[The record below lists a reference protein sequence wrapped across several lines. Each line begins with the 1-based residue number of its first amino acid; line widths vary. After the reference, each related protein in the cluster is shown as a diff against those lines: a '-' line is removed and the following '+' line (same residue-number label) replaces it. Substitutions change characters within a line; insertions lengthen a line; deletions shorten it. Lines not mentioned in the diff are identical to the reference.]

1 MLWIN
6 KIYHILL
13 ISNYQEFEPKMEDR
27 IRILKFLFDAIIVDS
42 KNKKIVKKSTEI
54 KKEISKQIPRWSY
67 KLIDDLEQQEDENEE
82 NAAEDHEIRSRK
94 AKPIVIFTD
103 NQENPD
109 SNTYNNS
116 KTKDTTN
123 FDQTGEVALIRY
135 SQQSD
140 FRRDIIKGS
149 MRTQRRKIAI
159 LKLFQANLHSPL
171 FLDRIDKFLF
181 FAFDTSELMKIMFI
195 NWICKNAEFTISDST
210 STYTE
215 EKTKESDKKEKEE
228 IKNRREED
236 KREEKVRIEIAET
249 WDSII
254 FAQAIRG
261 CVLVIQSILRK
272 YILLPSLIIAK
283 NIIRMLLFQIP
294 EWSEDLKDWNREMH
308 VKCTY
313 NGVQLSET
321 EFPKNWLTDGIQIKI
336 LFPFRLQPWHRS
348 KFKFLSKD
356 PIKKKRQKNDFC
368 FLTVWGMEAEL
379 PFGSPRK
386 ELSLFEPIFKKLKK
400 KIRKLKKN
408 GFLTLTI
415 LKEKRKL
422 FLHLPKETKNW
433 FIKGILFLKE
443 IINKFSK
450 SKRNPILLFGF
461 REVYEL
467 NETKNEKN
475 SPINN
480 RTIHKFSTSIRS
492 MDWIN
497 YSLTEKK
504 MKDLNARTKT
514 IRNQIEK
521 ITKEKKKRF
530 LISERNISPNKLS
543 YNAKR
548 LKLKSSKNILQ
559 ILKRNNAQL
568 VRKSYFFIKILIE
581 KIYIDILLAIINI
594 PRINVQF
601 FLESPRKMI
610 NKYIYMYNK
619 KENHK
624 RIDKTNQNT
633 LIHFISIIKKALNYS
648 NFNKNSKIFYNIT
661 SLSQAY
667 VFYKLSQVQVINLYK
682 LRSVFQYHGTS
693 LFLKNEIKDYF
704 GVQGRFQFKLKDTNF
719 RNSVM
724 NEWKNWVRSTYQYK
738 YDLSQIRW
746 SSLISQKW
754 RNRMNQQHMI
764 QNKDL
769 NKWNLYDKDQLI
781 HYEKQNNFE
790 VDSLS
795 NQKDNFKKYYRYNIL
810 LYKSINYED
819 KKDSSIYELPFQL
832 NNKQELFY
840 NYKIDKRKLFDMS
853 GGIPV
858 NKHLTEDDIIDTEKS
873 SHRKYL
879 DWRILHFGLRKKVDI
894 ESWIDTGTK
903 QKKNLFDWMGMNEE
917 ILDRP
922 TSNLEFWFFPKFV
935 ILCNAYKIKSWVIP
949 IKLLFLNFNG
959 TKNVSENKKINK
971 KKNNDPFISISSNET
986 KSIQL
991 KNQNHEEKESEDQV
1005 DLESVLVNQEKDVE
1019 EDYVRSDRKE
1029 RRKKKQYK
1037 SNTEAELDFLLKRYL
1052 CFQLR
1057 WDDSLNQ
1064 KIINNIKIYCLLLR
1078 LTNPREIIIS
1088 SIQRGELSLDILMIQ
1103 KDLTLTELMKK
1114 GILIIESTRLSVKN
1128 DGKFIMYQTI
1138 NILLVH
1144 KRKQQINQRYRKKN
1158 YIDKKNFTESIV
1170 INQSLT
1176 RNKDKNNYDLPV
1188 PENLL
1193 SSKHRRELRILISF
1207 NSKNGN
1213 DINTEIINN
1222 NNIKNHAHII
1232 DKSKHF
1238 DRDKNKLIKLKL
1250 FLWPNYRLEDLACIN
1265 RYWFDTNNASRFS
1278 MIRIHICPRLKIR

>member
-1 MLWIN
+1 
-6 KIYHILL
+6 
-13 ISNYQEFEPKMEDR
+13 
-27 IRILKFLFDAIIVDS
+27 
-42 KNKKIVKKSTEI
+42 
-54 KKEISKQIPRWSY
+54 
-67 KLIDDLEQQEDENEE
+67 
-82 NAAEDHEIRSRK
+82 
-94 AKPIVIFTD
+94 
-103 NQENPD
+103 
-109 SNTYNNS
+109 
-116 KTKDTTN
+116 
-123 FDQTGEVALIRY
+123 
-135 SQQSD
+135 
-140 FRRDIIKGS
+140 
-149 MRTQRRKIAI
+149 
-159 LKLFQANLHSPL
+159 
-171 FLDRIDKFLF
+171 
-181 FAFDTSELMKIMFI
+181 
-195 NWICKNAEFTISDST
+195 
-210 STYTE
+210 
-215 EKTKESDKKEKEE
+215 
-228 IKNRREED
+228 
-236 KREEKVRIEIAET
+236 
-249 WDSII
+249 
-254 FAQAIRG
+254 
-261 CVLVIQSILRK
+261 
-272 YILLPSLIIAK
+272 
-283 NIIRMLLFQIP
+283 
-294 EWSEDLKDWNREMH
+294 
-308 VKCTY
+308 
-313 NGVQLSET
+313 
-321 EFPKNWLTDGIQIKI
+321 
-336 LFPFRLQPWHRS
+336 
-348 KFKFLSKD
+348 
-356 PIKKKRQKNDFC
+356 
-368 FLTVWGMEAEL
+368 
-379 PFGSPRK
+379 
-386 ELSLFEPIFKKLKK
+386 
-400 KIRKLKKN
+400 
-408 GFLTLTI
+408 
-415 LKEKRKL
+415 
-422 FLHLPKETKNW
+422 
-433 FIKGILFLKE
+433 
-443 IINKFSK
+443 
-450 SKRNPILLFGF
+450 
-461 REVYEL
+461 
-467 NETKNEKN
+467 
-475 SPINN
+475 
-480 RTIHKFSTSIRS
+480 
-492 MDWIN
+492 
-497 YSLTEKK
+497 
-504 MKDLNARTKT
+504 
-514 IRNQIEK
+514 
-521 ITKEKKKRF
+521 
-530 LISERNISPNKLS
+530 
-543 YNAKR
+543 
-548 LKLKSSKNILQ
+548 
-559 ILKRNNAQL
+559 
-568 VRKSYFFIKILIE
+568 
-581 KIYIDILLAIINI
+581 
-594 PRINVQF
+594 
-601 FLESPRKMI
+601 
-610 NKYIYMYNK
+610 MYNK
-619 KENHK
+619 KENNK

-633 LIHFISIIKKALNYS
+633 PIHFISIIKKALNYS

-682 LRSVFQYHGTS
+682 LRSVLQYHGAS

-724 NEWKNWVRSTYQYK
+724 NEWKNWVRSNYQYK

-769 NKWNLYDKDQLI
+769 NKWNLYDKDPLI

-819 KKDSSIYELPFQL
+819 KKDSSIYELLFQL

-858 NKHLTEDDIIDTEKS
+858 NKHLAEDDIIDTEKS

-1057 WDDSLNQ
+1057 WDDSLNE

-1158 YIDKKNFTESIV
+1158 YIDKNNFTESIV

-1176 RNKDKNNYDLPV
+1176 RNKDKNNYDLLV

-1232 DKSKHF
+1232 DKSKRF

>member
-6 KIYHILL
+6 KIYLILL

-67 KLIDDLEQQEDENEE
+67 KLIDDLEQQEGENEE

-94 AKPIVIFTD
+94 AKRVVIFTD

-195 NWICKNAEFTISDST
+195 NWMCKNAEFTISDST

-624 RIDKTNQNT
+624 RIEKTNQNT

-682 LRSVFQYHGTS
+682 LRSVFQYHGAS

-781 HYEKQNNFE
+781 HYEKKNNFE

-1158 YIDKKNFTESIV
+1158 YIDKKNFNESIV

-1232 DKSKHF
+1232 DKRKHF

-1278 MIRIHICPRLKIR
+1278 MIRIHICPRLKSR

>member
-6 KIYHILL
+6 KIYLILL

-67 KLIDDLEQQEDENEE
+67 KLIDDLEQQEGENEE

-94 AKPIVIFTD
+94 AKRVVIFTD

-195 NWICKNAEFTISDST
+195 NWMCKNAEFTISDST

-624 RIDKTNQNT
+624 RIEKTNQNT

-682 LRSVFQYHGTS
+682 LRSVFQYHGAS

-1158 YIDKKNFTESIV
+1158 YIDKKNFNESIV

-1176 RNKDKNNYDLPV
+1176 RNKDKNDYDLPV

-1232 DKSKHF
+1232 DKRKHF

-1278 MIRIHICPRLKIR
+1278 MIRIHICPRLKSR

>member
-1 MLWIN
+1 
-6 KIYHILL
+6 
-13 ISNYQEFEPKMEDR
+13 
-27 IRILKFLFDAIIVDS
+27 
-42 KNKKIVKKSTEI
+42 
-54 KKEISKQIPRWSY
+54 
-67 KLIDDLEQQEDENEE
+67 
-82 NAAEDHEIRSRK
+82 
-94 AKPIVIFTD
+94 
-103 NQENPD
+103 
-109 SNTYNNS
+109 
-116 KTKDTTN
+116 
-123 FDQTGEVALIRY
+123 
-135 SQQSD
+135 
-140 FRRDIIKGS
+140 
-149 MRTQRRKIAI
+149 
-159 LKLFQANLHSPL
+159 
-171 FLDRIDKFLF
+171 
-181 FAFDTSELMKIMFI
+181 
-195 NWICKNAEFTISDST
+195 
-210 STYTE
+210 
-215 EKTKESDKKEKEE
+215 
-228 IKNRREED
+228 
-236 KREEKVRIEIAET
+236 
-249 WDSII
+249 
-254 FAQAIRG
+254 
-261 CVLVIQSILRK
+261 
-272 YILLPSLIIAK
+272 
-283 NIIRMLLFQIP
+283 
-294 EWSEDLKDWNREMH
+294 
-308 VKCTY
+308 
-313 NGVQLSET
+313 
-321 EFPKNWLTDGIQIKI
+321 
-336 LFPFRLQPWHRS
+336 
-348 KFKFLSKD
+348 
-356 PIKKKRQKNDFC
+356 
-368 FLTVWGMEAEL
+368 
-379 PFGSPRK
+379 
-386 ELSLFEPIFKKLKK
+386 
-400 KIRKLKKN
+400 
-408 GFLTLTI
+408 
-415 LKEKRKL
+415 
-422 FLHLPKETKNW
+422 
-433 FIKGILFLKE
+433 
-443 IINKFSK
+443 
-450 SKRNPILLFGF
+450 
-461 REVYEL
+461 
-467 NETKNEKN
+467 
-475 SPINN
+475 
-480 RTIHKFSTSIRS
+480 
-492 MDWIN
+492 
-497 YSLTEKK
+497 
-504 MKDLNARTKT
+504 
-514 IRNQIEK
+514 
-521 ITKEKKKRF
+521 
-530 LISERNISPNKLS
+530 
-543 YNAKR
+543 
-548 LKLKSSKNILQ
+548 
-559 ILKRNNAQL
+559 
-568 VRKSYFFIKILIE
+568 
-581 KIYIDILLAIINI
+581 
-594 PRINVQF
+594 
-601 FLESPRKMI
+601 
-610 NKYIYMYNK
+610 
-619 KENHK
+619 
-624 RIDKTNQNT
+624 
-633 LIHFISIIKKALNYS
+633 
-648 NFNKNSKIFYNIT
+648 
-661 SLSQAY
+661 LSQAY

>member
-6 KIYHILL
+6 KIYLILL
-13 ISNYQEFEPKMEDR
+13 ISNYQEFEPKMDLEDR
-27 IRILKFLFDAIIVDS
+27 IKILKFLFDATIVDF
-42 KNKKIVKKSTEI
+42 KNKKIRKKSTGI

-67 KLIDDLEQQEDENEE
+67 KLIDDLEQQEGENEE
-82 NAAEDHEIRSRK
+82 NAVEDHEIRSRK
-94 AKPIVIFTD
+94 AKRVVIFTD

-109 SNTYNNS
+109 PDTYNNS
-116 KTKDTTN
+116 KIKDTTN

-149 MRTQRRKIAI
+149 MRTQRRKVAI
-159 LKLFQANLHSPL
+159 WKLFQANLNSPL
-171 FLDRIDKFLF
+171 FLDRIDKFIF

-195 NWICKNAEFTISDST
+195 NWMCKNAEFTISD

-228 IKNRREED
+228 GKNKREED

-249 WDSII
+249 WDSLI

-261 CVLVIQSILRK
+261 CILVIQSILRK

-348 KFKFLSKD
+348 KLKLPYKD

-368 FLTVWGMEAEL
+368 FLTVWGMEAEF

-386 ELSLFEPIFKKLKK
+386 GLSLFEPIFKKLKK
-400 KIRKLKKN
+400 KIRKLKKKS
-408 GFLTLTI
+408 FLTLTI

-433 FIKGILFLKE
+433 FIEGILFLKE

-450 SKRNPILLFGF
+450 SKRNPIVLFGF

-467 NETKNEKN
+467 NETKNEKD

-480 RTIHKFSTSIRS
+480 RIIHKFSTSIRS

-504 MKDLNARTKT
+504 MKDLNVRTKT

-521 ITKEKKKRF
+521 ITKEKKKQF
-530 LISERNISPNKLS
+530 ITSERNISPNKLS

-548 LKLKSSKNILQ
+548 LKSSANILQ

-568 VRKSYFFIKILIE
+568 VRKFYFFIKILIE
-581 KIYIDILLAIINI
+581 KIYIDIFLAIINI
-594 PRINVQF
+594 PKINVQF

-624 RIDKTNQNT
+624 RINETNQNT
-633 LIHFISIIKKALNYS
+633 LIHFISIIKKTLNYS
-648 NFNKNSKIFYNIT
+648 NINKNSQIFYNVT

-682 LRSVFQYHGTS
+682 LRSVLQYHGTS

-704 GVQGRFQFKLKDTNF
+704 GVQGRFQFKLKDANF

-724 NEWKNWVRSTYQYK
+724 NEWKNWVRNNYQYK

-746 SSLISQKW
+746 SRLISQKW
-754 RNRMNQQHMI
+754 RNRMNQRRMI

-769 NKWNLYDKDQLI
+769 NKWNLYEKDQLI

-832 NNKQELFY
+832 NNKQEIFY
-840 NYKIDKRKLFDMS
+840 NYKIDKSKLFDMQ

-858 NKHLTEDDIIDTEKS
+858 NKHLAKDDIIDTEKS
-873 SHRKYL
+873 PHRKYL
-879 DWRILHFGLRKKVDI
+879 DWRIFHFCLRKKVDI
-894 ESWIDTGTK
+894 ESWTDTGTK

-917 ILDRP
+917 ILERP
-922 TSNLEFWFFPKFV
+922 ISNLEFWFFPKFV
-935 ILCNAYKIKSWVIP
+935 ILYNAYKIKSWVIP
-949 IKLLFLNFNG
+949 IKLLLLNFNG
-959 TKNVSENKKINK
+959 NKNVIENKKINR

-986 KSIQL
+986 KSIKL

-1005 DLESVLVNQEKDVE
+1005 DLESVLANQEKDVE
-1019 EDYVRSDRKE
+1019 EDYARSDRKK

-1064 KIINNIKIYCLLLR
+1064 KIINNIKVYCLLLR
-1078 LTNPREIIIS
+1078 LTNPREILIS

-1144 KRKQQINQRYRKKN
+1144 KRKQQINQRYREKS
-1158 YIDKKNFTESIV
+1158 YIDKNHFTESIV
-1170 INQSLT
+1170 IDQSLT

-1222 NNIKNHAHII
+1222 NNIKNCAHII
-1232 DKSKHF
+1232 DKSKRF

-1278 MIRIHICPRLKIR
+1278 MVRIHICPRLKIR